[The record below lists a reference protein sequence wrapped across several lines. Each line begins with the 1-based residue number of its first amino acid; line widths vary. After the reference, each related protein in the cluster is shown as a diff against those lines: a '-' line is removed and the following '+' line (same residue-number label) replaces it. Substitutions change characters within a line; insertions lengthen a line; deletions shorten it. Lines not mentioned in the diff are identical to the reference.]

1 VIELT
6 LRGAMH
12 QAAGNIDSAV
22 AALSAAGEIE
32 ATLPYEFGP
41 PETAKPPRE
50 LLGEVLLAATR
61 PAEARRAFELALAR
75 TPNRSRAVLG
85 LARAHAALGN
95 RQQAARW
102 YAQFRA
108 NWSRVP
114 ATAAEAAEAETYL
127 AASET
132 AK

>member
-1 VIELT
+1 
-6 LRGAMH
+6 MH
-12 QAAGNIDSAV
+12 QVAGRTDSAV
-22 AALSAAGEIE
+22 AALSSASSIE
-32 ATLPYEFGP
+32 AALPYEFGP
-41 PETAKPPRE
+41 PETAKPPQE
-50 LLGEVLLAATR
+50 LLGEVLLAAQR
-61 PAEARRAFELALAR
+61 PAEARAAFQLALAR

-85 LARAHAALGN
+85 LARAYAALGD

-114 ATAAEAAEAETYL
+114 ATAAEAAEAEKYL

-132 AK
+132 PR